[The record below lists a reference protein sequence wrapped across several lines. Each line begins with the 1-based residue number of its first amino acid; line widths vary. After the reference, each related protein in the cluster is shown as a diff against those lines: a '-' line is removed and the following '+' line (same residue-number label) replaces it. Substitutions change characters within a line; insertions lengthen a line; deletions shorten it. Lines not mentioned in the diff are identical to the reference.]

1 LEGGKFLSLSK
12 KDELVAH
19 NLPRAK
25 IKERTRISIVWIVPV
40 IAAVAAGWLIY
51 KNVHETGPIIS
62 IQFSDAEGLQANQT
76 VLKYHGVRIGEVRSV
91 QLAGNPAHVEVEAR
105 LTASAKNLAR
115 EGSVFWIVRPEVG
128 AGGLHG
134 LETIV
139 SGPYIQVQP
148 GDGKEQKKFIGADEP
163 PILEQSKK
171 GLEIILT
178 TPQINTLSVGSPV
191 YYRGIEVGA
200 VEYFV
205 LGTNSTEVKIH
216 ALIEPDFAPLVR
228 TDSEFW
234 NAGGISVRLKLSGI
248 NISAETLKSLVIGG
262 IAFATP
268 SLAGDL
274 ASAGAVFPL
283 NEKVDEKWLKWSP
296 SIEITNASPQAPQN
310 SPSSLLM
317 NSVNPD
323 TQ

>member
-1 LEGGKFLSLSK
+1 LEGGEFLNLPK
-12 KDELVAH
+12 KDEPLARD
-19 NLPRAK
+19 LPRAK
-25 IKERTRISIVWIVPV
+25 IRERTRIPVIWIVPLIAA
-40 IAAVAAGWLIY
+40 IAAVWLIY
-51 KNVHETGPIIS
+51 KNVHENGPIIR
-62 IQFSDAEGLQANQT
+62 IQFNDANGLQANQT

-91 QLAGNPAHVEVEAR
+91 QLTGDANQVDVEAR
-105 LTASAKNLAR
+105 LTAAAKNLAR

-148 GDGKEQKKFIGADEP
+148 GSGREQKKFIGAEEP
-163 PILEQSKK
+163 PILNQSKN

-191 YYRGIEVGA
+191 YYRGIEVGD

-205 LGTNSTEVKIH
+205 LSTNATAVEIH
-216 ALIEPDFAPLVR
+216 ALIDPAFAALVR
-228 TDSEFW
+228 TDSQFW
-234 NAGGISVRLKLSGI
+234 NAGGISVHLKLSGL

-268 SLAGDL
+268 SSPGDV
-274 ASAGAVFPL
+274 ASAGTVFPL
-283 NEKVDEKWLKWSP
+283 NEKVDDKWLKWSP
-296 SIEITNASPQAPQN
+296 AIEITNATPTPPQD
-310 SPSSLLM
+310 SPSSLLL
-317 NSVNPD
+317 NSVDPD
-323 TQ
+323 SK